1 VLIAWVVSKLE
12 LGGAQLSLLRV
23 SRALAARG
31 HRTRLFAGAA
41 TPSGV
46 ELARSFGTS
55 CSRSRRALFSSLSGR
70 SRLGSVSGWA
80 WRGSFGGLGYSV
92 VPAHASAL
100 ETLRYGGGGAAVFGT
115 GAALALHRL
124 IRNR

>member
-46 ELARSFGTS
+46 ELARS
-55 CSRSRRALFSSLSGR
+55 LS
-70 SRLGSVSGWA
+70 
-80 WRGSFGGLGYSV
+80 
-92 VPAHASAL
+92 
-100 ETLRYGGGGAAVFGT
+100 
-115 GAALALHRL
+115 
-124 IRNR
+124 